1 MLNEFNENCSLV
13 TQCTTTL
20 IPNFS
25 KFTVNSYQ
33 IHLLATITSVY
44 PLSLLVRVWNQI
56 NILAYLGKCTLV
68 AHLEDAL
75 S

>member
-1 MLNEFNENCSLV
+1 MFNEFNENCSLV
-13 TQCTTTL
+13 TQYTTL
-20 IPNFS
+20 IPHFS